1 MVLWFFIN
9 FVKLK
14 IKAFTLS
21 FENKTTKGGTCE
33 QQYCLFQQW
42 FPPSKIKERKK
53 FVQNAI
59 CYLIE
64 TLLQKRFEL
73 ETPAL
78 FCNMSTAIS
87 AISRGAAH
95 FTKYHCSTFFL
106 ESKSINTFYSQ
117 FIYCTCYLTR
127 ENTPAYKMN
136 GNHHFFP

>member
-1 MVLWFFIN
+1 MKTRQQKAALVNNNTVFFN
-9 FVKLK
+9 ND
-14 IKAFTLS
+14 S
-21 FENKTTKGGTCE
+21 
-33 QQYCLFQQW
+33 
-42 FPPSKIKERKK
+42 PPSKIKERKK
-53 FVQNAI
+53 FAQSAI

-87 AISRGAAH
+87 RISRGAAH
-95 FTKYHCSTFFL
+95 ITKYHCSTFFL

-136 GNHHFFP
+136 GNHHYLREPFKNVLADFSR